1 MALFGRNVPY
11 DRDRILQEAARAKA
25 RRKRQHAIALYRRV
39 LALEPANADL
49 HAKIAPLLAATG
61 QSFDAWVS
69 FRTAARTHVRQG
81 EPERALAI
89 FAEAT
94 QWLPREVEAWA
105 ELADL
110 QRQQGDGREAK
121 QTLLEGFRYFT
132 TGWLRPCAIHLL
144 RRAREIDPWDL
155 DTVIELAVLLAQT
168 RQREEATA
176 LLEALALRAQGRDL
190 VRVRGAQFRVAPSLF
205 HAWLWYSAAR
215 SRAPLESETE
225 NEGADE
231 FEPPA
236 VPRHT
241 PPSHGLGAFEPLAD
255 VVELRSGLTRERG

>member
-1 MALFGRNVPY
+1 MPY

-25 RRKRQHAIALYRRV
+25 RRKRHRAIALYRRV
-39 LALEPANADL
+39 LALEPANAEL
-49 HAKIAPLLAATG
+49 HARIAPLLAATG
-61 QSFDAWVS
+61 QSFDAWIS
-69 FRTAARTHVRQG
+69 FRTAARAHVRQG
-81 EPERALAI
+81 ETERALALL
-89 FAEAT
+89 AEAT
-94 QWLPREVEAWA
+94 QWLPREVEAWC

-155 DTVIELAVLLAQT
+155 DGVIELAVLLAQT

-190 VRVRGAQFRVAPSLF
+190 FRVRAAQFRIAPSLF

-215 SRAPLESETE
+215 SRASFEVESESESTDE
-225 NEGADE
+225 LGPGA
-231 FEPPA
+231 PA
-236 VPRHT
+236 A
-241 PPSHGLGAFEPLAD
+241 L
-255 VVELRSGLTRERG
+255 